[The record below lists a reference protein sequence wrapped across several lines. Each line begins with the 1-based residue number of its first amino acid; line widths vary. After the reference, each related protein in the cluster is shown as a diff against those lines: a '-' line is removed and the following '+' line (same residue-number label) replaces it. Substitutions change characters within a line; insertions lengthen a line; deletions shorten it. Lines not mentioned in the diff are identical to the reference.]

1 MWFSETVHVALGFI
15 KEYDG
20 LQHHVVVILIYKA
33 AVPGHPLPI
42 VYNAT
47 EVWRQEV
54 AWRVSS
60 YKSVT
65 TIFS

>member
-1 MWFSETVHVALGFI
+1 MQLGFI

-20 LQHHVVVILIYKA
+20 LQHHVIVILTYKA
-33 AVPGHPLPI
+33 AVPGDPLTT
-42 VYNAT
+42 VYN
-47 EVWRQEV
+47 VIDVLCQEV
-54 AWRVSS
+54 EWRVSS